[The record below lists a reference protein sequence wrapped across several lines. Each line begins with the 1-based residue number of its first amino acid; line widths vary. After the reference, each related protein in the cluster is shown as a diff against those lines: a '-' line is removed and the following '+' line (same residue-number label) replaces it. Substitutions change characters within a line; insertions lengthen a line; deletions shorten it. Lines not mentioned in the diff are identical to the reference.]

1 MIVFVKCSYNDP
13 LVIFTN
19 LYRNPYVHHVYLRKS
34 ITSIV
39 MKKRII
45 ATAYLLAILAL
56 PLFAVAATSYAANE
70 CNGVATSIDLGCSK
84 GDADSISSIILYVIS
99 FMAIGV
105 GVAVVIGIVFGG
117 ITYIMSDGDT
127 GEAKKGRD
135 IIANSII
142 GLFLFIFLYAGAN
155 FLIPGGAFNAL
166 GKSATTASSMFSSG
180 GSSGNSS
187 SGSSSGGSSGSS
199 SGGSSS
205 GGSTSQATTIPSF
218 SSIANFRDAG
228 GTGGIKTGIL
238 FRSGRLYSASAS
250 DITKLSTLLDGGT
263 IIDLRESSKV
273 SQFPDKNIPNT
284 TTVRYP
290 MTSTTSL
297 STFVTKSSDRN
308 SVASAI
314 KTVANSNGRI
324 LIHCTAGRDRTGWTV
339 AMILHIAGATDDQI
353 INDFK
358 KSSGGISAPPASRL
372 EAGLKQA
379 TTSYGSLD
387 KYITDG
393 LGIDTATI
401 NKIRAK
407 LKV

>member
-1 MIVFVKCSYNDP
+1 
-13 LVIFTN
+13 
-19 LYRNPYVHHVYLRKS
+19 
-34 ITSIV
+34 